1 MENMQTDASVK
12 GITEVYQQFS
22 LETFSKEKK
31 GKYLISSWGP
41 LQMATDPNAHVC
53 SNSNVTRKLY
63 ILLVLEY
70 VISS

>member
-31 GKYLISSWGP
+31 KVNIWFLHEVHFEW
-41 LQMATDPNAHVC
+41 QQ
-53 SNSNVTRKLY
+53 
-63 ILLVLEY
+63 ILMHMY
-70 VISS
+70 VPIAM